1 MSDPTLTDRIHS
13 KFLNLYQRPKSSR
26 NNPPRIPTNFQTDV
40 RRGTHTSIKQQEV
53 PRELIMLT
61 NQQKSAAK
69 RLAYYHLETNEKGTK
84 QKKKNFVPFFNDYD
98 NFFGPSV
105 TQEMS
110 WN

>member
-1 MSDPTLTDRIHS
+1 
-13 KFLNLYQRPKSSR
+13 
-26 NNPPRIPTNFQTDV
+26 
-40 RRGTHTSIKQQEV
+40 
-53 PRELIMLT
+53 MLT